1 MSAFEYDRAKI
12 TLAGEGY
19 AEIEEKRSV
28 FIAHAASVASESE
41 AKRYIDGIKEKYSD
55 ASHNVYAYYL
65 AGGIYARY
73 SDDGEPQGTAGMPVL
88 NVLKM
93 SGADDICVVV
103 TRYFGGTLLGA
114 GGLVR
119 AYGAAAKAA
128 IDAAGIAEI
137 AEFSVFRADMSYS
150 EYQRLGS
157 LFEKYGVKET
167 GAEFTDRVSVI
178 AMCESASFD
187 RVALSLYDVTSGRV
201 KAEPLGV
208 KYAPK
213 P

>member
-1 MSAFEYDRAKI
+1 MSEFEYDRAKI
-12 TLAGEGY
+12 TLKGAGY
-19 AEIEEKRSV
+19 AEIEEKKSV
-28 FIAHAASVASESE
+28 FIANAVPVSSESE
-41 AKRYIDGIKEKYSD
+41 AKQFIDSVKDKYSD

-128 IDAAGIAEI
+128 IDAAGIAQI
-137 AEFSVFRADMSYS
+137 TEFSVFRATMSYS
-150 EYQRLGS
+150 EYQRIGT
-157 LFEKYGVKET
+157 LFEKYGVKES

-178 AMCESASFD
+178 AMCESEKFETVAS
-187 RVALSLYDVTSGRV
+187 SLYDITSGRV